1 MGRRS
6 DRTADVIPHGWRCHC
21 GPEHTLS
28 ESVHWLRPV
37 EGRFT
42 SVPATKSQLLAL
54 SYKTET
60 PVHPHYCEE
69 GAEKKRAYSTPHP
82 CAELRGVLFS
92 VAIVHT
98 LLREPLSDESR
109 QTAEVHELARRPSTN
124 RRTAKWGSP
133 SHSTE
138 HRGKVRREQPGPDD
152 RPRSLAASVVPFYSL
167 PAAPQKC
174 NCQLGPLQP
183 RPNLSRLHKCN
194 SQLRTCI
201 RTPERTRKSKCSLFQ
216 SCRGVIRP
224 ISATERPDLHFCNPL
239 RFSVH
244 PSGIANE
251 GIRPRSY
258 RGAHMSA
265 PISSY
270 AQRLDRSHWTA
281 GPGP

>member
-1 MGRRS
+1 M
-6 DRTADVIPHGWRCHC
+6 
-21 GPEHTLS
+21 
-28 ESVHWLRPV
+28 
-37 EGRFT
+37 
-42 SVPATKSQLLAL
+42 
-54 SYKTET
+54 
-60 PVHPHYCEE
+60 
-69 GAEKKRAYSTPHP
+69 
-82 CAELRGVLFS
+82 
-92 VAIVHT
+92 
-98 LLREPLSDESR
+98 
-109 QTAEVHELARRPSTN
+109 ARRPSTN
-124 RRTAKWGSP
+124 RRTAKRGSP

-152 RPRSLAASVVPFYSL
+152 RPRSPAASGVPFYSL

-216 SCRGVIRP
+216 SCRGVIRL
-224 ISATERPDLHFCNPL
+224 ISATKRPDLHFCNQL

-244 PSGIANE
+244 PNGIANM
-251 GIRPRSY
+251 GIHPRPY
-258 RGAHMSA
+258 RGAHVSA
-265 PISSY
+265 LIGSY